1 LKPSISI
8 FIGDNGNQ
16 EVIGVG
22 EIFICFDISHISK
35 VPKMFH
41 VLHLAK
47 NLVLVYK
54 TTWKRSII
62 EFFHDHCMV
71 KTKTKGQKVIFCC
84 NQVGNLY
91 PIGEPTQINSIVGH
105 NNGVNIIRWHL
116 HIHTMHEMKKR
127 NMISGI
133 QNNFQHLFHKFPFCE
148 RYVAG
153 KQHKIPFPQGN
164 NS

>member
-1 LKPSISI
+1 
-8 FIGDNGNQ
+8 
-16 EVIGVG
+16 
-22 EIFICFDISHISK
+22 
-35 VPKMFH
+35 
-41 VLHLAK
+41 
-47 NLVLVYK
+47 
-54 TTWKRSII
+54 
-62 EFFHDHCMV
+62 MV